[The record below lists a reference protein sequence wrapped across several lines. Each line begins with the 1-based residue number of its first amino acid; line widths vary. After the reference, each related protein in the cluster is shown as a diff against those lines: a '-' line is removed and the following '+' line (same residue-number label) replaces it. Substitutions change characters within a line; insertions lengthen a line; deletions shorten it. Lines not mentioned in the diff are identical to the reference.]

1 MREGGEVCSSST
13 AREQEVDTKSMTRSR
28 VTLSPSPSAFL
39 HFPSLRHCRSSPYPV
54 KTSATS
60 SRLCPSVPSHN
71 FAWDLSSSTLH
82 SHAFFPKKLKIASS
96 ARASAEL
103 ACPSPARAA
112 MPCAMIARRNSIQ
125 ARTHLKRQFVG
136 KRDATL
142 AADSICCIGVVHN
155 KALASPVCRVAS
167 AFIPSA
173 HHCSSSSR

>member
-1 MREGGEVCSSST
+1 MN
-13 AREQEVDTKSMTRSR
+13 KS
-28 VTLSPSPSAFL
+28 VTPSNLVPVPPTPLPPLLCTPSACLDFSSPSPLSL
-39 HFPSLRHCRSSPYPV
+39 LSLPHGTPLPPSCLW
-54 KTSATS
+54 
-60 SRLCPSVPSHN
+60 PSVPSHN
-71 FAWDLSSSTLH
+71 FAWDLSSSTLQ